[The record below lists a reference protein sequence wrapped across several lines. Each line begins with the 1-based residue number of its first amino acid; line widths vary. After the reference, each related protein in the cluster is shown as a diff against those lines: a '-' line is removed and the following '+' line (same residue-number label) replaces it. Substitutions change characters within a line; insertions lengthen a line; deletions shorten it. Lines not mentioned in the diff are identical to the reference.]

1 MIMSKS
7 LQLAL
12 CDTQGQLFELAAER
26 GYSSEAFIKAFMT
39 SQVAAD
45 MDKDF
50 HHVQWAGKAY
60 ILSRM
65 EDELAN
71 QLTKEGE
78 IYDKETLYWAGY
90 IYRYWNF
97 YKNESSREIY
107 KQASAKT
114 MKVVYLMYHTMSPE
128 MAIDRLKDAYEEK
141 KSSDLLHAID
151 KAKKIKDAKEIVQK
165 IDDLLADSHLFR
177 HQADSLYDQI
187 SRNTDYFLY
196 IEDAKR
202 REGIK
207 GNIPFARL
215 DYLPK
220 RKALIVIRDAIK
232 AFIIAEIAKK
242 ENKDANT

>member
-65 EDELAN
+65 EDELAD

-97 YKNESSREIY
+97 YNGESSREIY
-107 KQASAKT
+107 KQAPTKT

-128 MAIDRLKDAYEEK
+128 MAIDRLKESYE
-141 KSSDLLHAID
+141 AID
-151 KAKKIKDAKEIVQK
+151 KAKKIKDAEDTIQN
-165 IDDLLADSHLFR
+165 INELLADSALFR
-177 HQADSLYDQI
+177 HQADSLYDKI
-187 SRNTDYFLY
+187 SKNFDYAPF
-196 IEDAKR
+196 IATAKAAS
-202 REGIK
+202 GMG
-207 GNIPFARL
+207 GNIPFKQL
-215 DYLPK
+215 PYQPK
-220 RKALIVIRDAIK
+220 RNALVMIRDAIK
-232 AFIIAEIAKK
+232 VYVAKTIV
-242 ENKDANT
+242 D

>member
-65 EDELAN
+65 EDELAD

-97 YKNESSREIY
+97 YKGESSREIY

-128 MAIDRLKDAYEEK
+128 MAIDRLKESYE
-141 KSSDLLHAID
+141 AID
-151 KAKKIKDAKEIVQK
+151 KAKKIKDAEDTIQN
-165 IDDLLADSHLFR
+165 INELLADSALFR
-177 HQADSLYDQI
+177 RQADSLYDKI
-187 SRNTDYFLY
+187 SKNFDYAPF
-196 IEDAKR
+196 IATAKAASR
-202 REGIK
+202 MG
-207 GNIPFARL
+207 GNIPFKQL
-215 DYLPK
+215 PYQPK
-220 RKALIVIRDAIK
+220 RNALIMIRDAIK
-232 AFIIAEIAKK
+232 VYIAEELTKK
-242 ENKDANT
+242 EN